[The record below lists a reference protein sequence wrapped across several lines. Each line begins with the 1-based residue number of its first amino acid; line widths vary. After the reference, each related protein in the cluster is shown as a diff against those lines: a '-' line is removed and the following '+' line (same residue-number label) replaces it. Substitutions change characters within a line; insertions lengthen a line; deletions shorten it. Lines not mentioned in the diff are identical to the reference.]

1 MTSTSSATVDNAA
14 KLGSS
19 TGSSIGNR
27 SNGGQVLGKEFEL
40 GDLIHKFNAKECT
53 WECMWKSIYEMITDV
68 EQWFEQADS
77 QSNKPNDHGDDQCTC
92 QTTIN
97 IHH

>member
-53 WECMWKSIYEMITDV
+53 
-68 EQWFEQADS
+68 
-77 QSNKPNDHGDDQCTC
+77 
-92 QTTIN
+92 
-97 IHH
+97 